1 MLGLIGA
8 GAFAAS
14 YTAPILLWFHAYSP
28 NRDERPTTRQI
39 PVNSVAENPY
49 DAVPYQSTS
58 YPVTRP
64 ANLYTVGTLFGVSAP
79 DFRTASVLELGCASG
94 GNLIPLAFQYPDGHY
109 TGIDY
114 SERQIEMA
122 AKTVSELDLK
132 NIEFIARPFAEM
144 PSLDKFDYI
153 ICHGVYSW
161 VDDDARKQILEIC
174 RNQLVENGLAVV
186 SYNTL
191 PGWNM
196 VRSLREMMLYHAKL
210 FEDPIEKVSQ
220 AMELLRFVRDN
231 NPEGSTYRNV
241 IDSEINLLSEQSISY
256 VAHDHLESENSQF
269 YFHEFTAA
277 LGHHGLQYVGDSN
290 ISQMYVDNLPEEAAE
305 KLQTVT
311 DILRQEQYMDFVRNR
326 RFRSS
331 IVCSESI
338 AVNRNLNMT
347 AIHDFY
353 LSSAIEPDEADL
365 KAETSDTRFRDRDG
379 NVVFTTHTK
388 EAAVLFSELYESRRP
403 IKSSDLVD
411 MAARNLDDA
420 DHDVLRGVIEGLGLR
435 LVLKGWITLHAEAG
449 SHVSHVS
456 EMPEASRLV
465 RHQAALHGWATNA
478 LHERIGH
485 DLFTRVLI
493 GYLDG
498 SNSLDNLCQIM
509 SEQVDKG
516 VLAVQVDG
524 KDIADAEQR
533 RLIIRNLTENAL
545 GSIAQKALLVA

>member
-1 MLGLIGA
+1 VN
-8 GAFAAS
+8 
-14 YTAPILLWFHAYSP
+14 TA
-28 NRDERPTTRQI
+28 
-39 PVNSVAENPY
+39 AENPY
-49 DAVPYQSTS
+49 DAVPYQSVS
-58 YPVTRP
+58 FPVTRP
-64 ANLYTVGTLFGVSAP
+64 ANLYTVGRLFGVSAP
-79 DFRTASVLELGCASG
+79 DFRTARVLELGCASG

-109 TGIDY
+109 TGIDF
-114 SERQIEMA
+114 SERQIEA
-122 AKTVSELDLK
+122 ANETVAALELK
-132 NIEFIARPFAEM
+132 NIDFIARPFADM

-161 VDDDARKQILEIC
+161 VGDEERKQLLDIC
-174 RNQLVENGLAVV
+174 RDNLVENGLAVI

-196 VRSLREMMLYHAKL
+196 VRSLREMMLYHAQS
-210 FEDPIEKVSQ
+210 FDDPVEKASQ
-220 AMELLRFVRDN
+220 AVELLRFIRDN
-231 NPEGSTYRNV
+231 NAEGSAYRAV
-241 IDSEINLLSEQSISY
+241 IDSELEILSNQTVSY
-256 VAHDHLESENSQF
+256 ITHDHLEAENSQF
-269 YFHEFTAA
+269 YFHEFATA
-277 LGHHGLQYVGDSN
+277 LDEHGLQYVGDSN
-290 ISQMYVDNLPEEAAE
+290 ITHMYVDNLPEDAAE
-305 KLQTVT
+305 RLKTVT

-465 RHQAALHGWATNA
+465 RHQAALHGWATNTW
-478 LHERIGH
+478 H
-485 DLFTRVLI
+485 DKITLDDFTRILM
-493 GYLDG
+493 GNLDG
-498 SNSLDNLCQIM
+498 SNSLDVLCQIM

-533 RLIIRNLTENAL
+533 RLVIRKLTENAL
-545 GSIAQKALLVA
+545 DSIAQNALLAA